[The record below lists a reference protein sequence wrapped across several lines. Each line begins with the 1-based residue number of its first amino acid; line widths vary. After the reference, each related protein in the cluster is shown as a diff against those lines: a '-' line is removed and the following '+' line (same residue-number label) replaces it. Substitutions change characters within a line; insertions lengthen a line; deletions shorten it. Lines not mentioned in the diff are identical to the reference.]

1 MSALSIVDNPDDQAP
16 LQAAQTPA
24 VTTQTARGDGGPSV
38 AIAFGGGGA
47 RGLAHIHIVEAMDE
61 MGIRPVA
68 ISGASIGGIIGAAMA
83 AGMRG
88 KDIREFTLATVG
100 SGAEVASRFWKLRP
114 HSVKEMLT
122 RRVSVGQFDV
132 ERILGGFL
140 PSAIPRRFEQLSIPT
155 KIVVTDYYAQCECVC
170 ESGDL
175 YNALGASAAIPAVF
189 RPVLRNGRVMI
200 DGGIYNPVP
209 FDHLK
214 GLADIVIGVDV
225 VGGPCGSP
233 DKVPSRLDAMFGA
246 NQLMMQS
253 IIAMKLKADPPE
265 VFLRPLVSRF
275 RVMDFLR
282 ASEILQASEPVKD
295 ELKRALEAAMERA
308 SRRAR

>member
-100 SGAEVASRFWKLRP
+100 
-114 HSVKEMLT
+114 SVKEMLT